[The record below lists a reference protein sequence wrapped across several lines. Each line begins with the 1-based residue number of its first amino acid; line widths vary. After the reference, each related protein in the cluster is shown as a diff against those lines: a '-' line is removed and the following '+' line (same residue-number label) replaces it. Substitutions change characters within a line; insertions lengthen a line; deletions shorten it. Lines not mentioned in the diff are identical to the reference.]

1 MPSVDLK
8 EVLIKQA
15 WADEIDRYQ
24 KELLN
29 MAARITSI
37 RDGLATL
44 KITID
49 GSVLSTVNDGN
60 LINGAVN
67 FLNSANITNFEAAV
81 NANLPIL

>member
-29 MAARITSI
+29 MAARITNI
-37 RDGLATL
+37 RGGLAAL
-44 KITID
+44 KTTID
-49 GSVLSTVNDGN
+49 GSAFATVNDGN

-67 FLNSANITNFEAAV
+67 FLNSTNITNFETAV